1 MLEILGRGNVPW
13 RGLVLACEA
22 IFVVPQRRRISD
34 TLPKVEAD
42 DEEEKHYPLD
52 ADITFLQPAGL
63 TGVAL
68 EASRTGMR
76 VVVDSPLELGQRCV
90 AVVQLPT
97 GEELHERAE
106 VVALRRGPNGWVAD
120 LVFAQ

>member
-1 MLEILGRGNVPW
+1 M
-13 RGLVLACEA
+13 
-22 IFVVPQRRRISD
+22 VPQRRRISD
-34 TLPKVEAD
+34 TLPKVED
-42 DEEEKHYPLD
+42 DEVESETRFPID
-52 ADITFLQPAGL
+52 ADVVFLQPAGL

-90 AVVQLPT
+90 AVVQLQT
-97 GEELHERAE
+97 GEETHERAE
-106 VVALRRGPNGWVAD
+106 VVAIERGQNGWVAD

>member
-1 MLEILGRGNVPW
+1 M
-13 RGLVLACEA
+13 
-22 IFVVPQRRRISD
+22 VPQRRRISD
-34 TLPKVEAD
+34 TLPKVD
-42 DEEEKHYPLD
+42 DVETETRFPID
-52 ADITFLQPAGL
+52 ADVVFLQPAGL

-90 AVVQLPT
+90 AVVQLPS
-97 GEELHERAE
+97 GEETHERAE
-106 VVALRRGPNGWVAD
+106 VVAVERGQNGWIAD